1 MDAVRDATRRD
12 ARRETRARGDDD
24 STPTDD
30 DRIGARTDARRRA
43 ARGRTR
49 ATTRPWTRER
59 STRADATRG
68 DGEEETKT
76 MRRLERLFD

>member
-1 MDAVRDATRRD
+1 MIRRQPTTIGSARERTRED
-12 ARRETRARGDDD
+12 AR
-24 STPTDD
+24 
-30 DRIGARTDARRRA
+30 